1 MIYILGKDGKAM
13 KSICV
18 IGIGY
23 VGLPT
28 AAMFASKGHKVVGY
42 DVNKTAIKALNEGK
56 IIIEEPG
63 LGDLV
68 KQVVES
74 GNLSGT
80 TECPKDCDV
89 YIIAVPTPINKDKTA
104 DMKYVK
110 SATEAI
116 VPCLQP
122 GNIVILEST
131 SPPRTVE
138 DLMLPILEQ
147 SGLKMG
153 EDVYLAHS
161 PERILPG
168 QVLYELRTNSRIVG
182 GINEKSALEVKALYE
197 SICEGEICI
206 TTATTAEMCKL
217 MENTF
222 RDVNIA
228 LANELAKMS
237 EELGVNAWEVISLA
251 NKHPR
256 VNLHFPGPGVGG
268 HCIALDPWFLVEK
281 SKNALLIHQA
291 RLINDSMPEYVF
303 EKIKETLGGFSGQ
316 LITLLGVTYKPDID
330 DVRESPIMKL
340 WKLLT
345 KENVVV
351 NACDPH
357 ANAKVGCISDVYS
370 ACEQSS
376 MVILCVNHKEFADVD
391 FGKLKEVMD
400 GDVVL
405 DTRNYFDKEKVEA
418 AGLKYLLLGNGR

>member
-1 MIYILGKDGKAM
+1 M
-13 KSICV
+13 KNICV

-28 AAMFASKGHKVVGY
+28 AAMFASKGHKVVGF
-42 DVNKTAIKALNEGK
+42 DVNKKAVNALNRGE

-63 LGDLV
+63 LKELV

-74 GNLSGT
+74 GNLTGS
-80 TECPKDCDV
+80 TECPEDSDV
-89 YIIAVPTPINKDKTA
+89 YIIAVPTPINPDKTA
-104 DMKYVK
+104 DMRYVET
-110 SATEAI
+110 ATRSI
-116 VPCLQP
+116 VPNLRE

-138 DLMLPILEQ
+138 DLMLPILKE
-147 SGLKMG
+147 SGLEMG
-153 EDVYLAHS
+153 TQVYVAHS

-182 GINEKSALEVKALYE
+182 GINDESAQAVKALYE
-197 SICEGEICI
+197 DICEGEICI

-256 VNLHFPGPGVGG
+256 VNLHSPGPGVGG

-281 SKNALLIHQA
+281 SKNALLINQG

-303 EKIKETLGGFSGQ
+303 EKIKETIGGFNGQ

-340 WKLLT
+340 WSMLK
-345 KENVVV
+345 KEKVAV

-357 ANAKVGCISDVYS
+357 ANEKVGCMRDVYA
-370 ACEQSS
+370 ACYRSS
-376 MVILCVNHKEFADVD
+376 MVILCVNHKEFKDLD
-391 FGKLKEVMD
+391 FDKIKELMD
-400 GDVVL
+400 GDTIL
-405 DTRNYFDKEKVEA
+405 DTRNYFDRETVEK
-418 AGLKYLLLGNGR
+418 AGLKYMLLGDGRNK